1 MINRRCAVCYKFG
14 DVVVVR
20 KFKTGGWKKLSCT
33 HEDGT
38 VHKWKGTTLSEL
50 IGEERER
57 RMFNAI
63 EKTRPGII
71 KRLIESQHRQT
82 D

>member
-1 MINRRCAVCYKFG
+1 MTNGRCICNEFG

-20 KFKTGGWKKLSCT
+20 KLKSGGWKKMSCT
-33 HEDGT
+33 HKDGT

-50 IGEERER
+50 IGEERTQ

-63 EKTRPGII
+63 EKTRPGTI
-71 KRLIESQHRQT
+71 KRLIESRQT